1 MSGKSIA
8 GQAGEAGAAGDEP
21 QLILYS
27 TSACHLCEL
36 AEALLVPWAAAGL
49 RIAIDDISESDE
61 LFERYGLVIP
71 VLKRCDSGAE
81 LLWPF
86 DEAGLQDFLA
96 D

>member
-8 GQAGEAGAAGDEP
+8 GSPGETEAPGEEP

-36 AEALLVPWAAAGL
+36 AEALLMPWAAAGL
-49 RIAIDDISESDE
+49 RIAVDDISESDA

-71 VLKRCDSGAE
+71 VLKRCDTGAE
-81 LLWPF
+81 LHWPF
-86 DEAGLQDFLA
+86 DEAGIQDFLA